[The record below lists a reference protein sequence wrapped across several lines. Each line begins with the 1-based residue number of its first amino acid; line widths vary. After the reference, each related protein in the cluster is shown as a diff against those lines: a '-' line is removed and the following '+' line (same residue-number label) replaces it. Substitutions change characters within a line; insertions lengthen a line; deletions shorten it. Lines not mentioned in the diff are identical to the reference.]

1 MASRLQSGLLLLS
14 LLLQAVFVSAQYPPA
29 AGQEGTTAIHTDSSV
44 FVGWASWCQIQRGLM
59 DIQQPGLGMVTF
71 GEENNSIGKPEGNS
85 ANVVSLG
92 DGGVAT
98 LTFPMV
104 IVDKEG
110 WDFAVFENSLND
122 TFLELAFVEVSSDGT
137 NFTRFPAISLTD
149 TLNQVGTFGEVDCT
163 KINYLAGKYRQG
175 YGTPFDLAE
184 LEGTPGLDLQHITSV
199 RVIDVVGCVQSQF
212 ASTDSQGNV
221 VNDPWPT
228 PFDSGGFDLDGVG
241 VINGSFAG
249 IENADSGLK
258 IYPNPC
264 QDFINISTGF
274 PGAALLELV
283 SVSGKTFLQNEMN
296 SNDKIDLSEIPQGL
310 IIVKIRTSEKVFLM
324 KILKTGF

>member
-1 MASRLQSGLLLLS
+1 MALRLQSGFFLLS
-14 LLLQAVFVSAQYPPA
+14 LLLQAVLISAQYPPA
-29 AGQEGTTAIHTDSSV
+29 AGQDGTTAIHTDSSV
-44 FVGWASWCQIQRGLM
+44 FVGWASACLVQRGMM
-59 DIQQPGLGMVTF
+59 DIQQAGLGQVTF
-71 GEENNSIGKPEGNS
+71 GEENSAVGKPEGNS

-92 DGGVAT
+92 DGGVAI
-98 LTFPMV
+98 LTFPME
-104 IVDKEG
+104 ISDKTG

-122 TFLELAFVEVSSDGT
+122 TFLELAFVEVSSDGS

-163 KINYLAGKYRQG
+163 KINNLAGKYRQG

-184 LEGTPGLDLQHITSV
+184 MEGSPNLDLQHVTHV
-199 RVIDVVGCVQSQF
+199 RIIDVVGCVQNDF
-212 ASTDSQGNV
+212 ATFDSQENK

-249 IENADSGLK
+249 MENTDSGLK

-264 QDFINISTGF
+264 HDFINISTGF
-274 PGAALLELV
+274 SEPAVLELV
-283 SVSGKTFLQNEMN
+283 LVSGETILQKKLN
-296 SNDKIDLSEIPQGL
+296 SLAKIDISDIPEGL